1 MQPGLIETIAAVS
14 CRFAKKA
21 CRKNDS
27 GSTILRPAAAKPTE
41 LFRCPIRIYYEDTDV
56 SGVVYHA
63 NYLRF
68 FERARTEWLRALGY
82 SQERLR
88 LDFGI
93 AFTVADLSIQYRQ
106 PARLDDA
113 LIATLA
119 IAEKRRVSMTFAQ
132 MLIDSADNMRVL
144 SVASVRVVCVDAQT
158 FKLRPLPDA
167 LNTTQPVGFSAVPIS
182 AVHDV
187 QKN

>member
-1 MQPGLIETIAAVS
+1 M
-14 CRFAKKA
+14 
-21 CRKNDS
+21 
-27 GSTILRPAAAKPTE
+27 RPAAANPSTE
-41 LFRCPIRIYYEDTDV
+41 LFRCPIRVYYEDTDV

-113 LIATLA
+113 LIVTLA
-119 IAEKRRVSMTFAQ
+119 MAEKRRVSMTFAQ
-132 MLIDSADNMRVL
+132 SLLDSADNARVL
-144 SVASVRVVCVDAQT
+144 SVASVRVVCVDAHT

-167 LNTTQPVGFSAVPIS
+167 LNTTPPVGFPATPIPV
-182 AVHDV
+182 VHDV

>member
-1 MQPGLIETIAAVS
+1 M
-14 CRFAKKA
+14 
-21 CRKNDS
+21 
-27 GSTILRPAAAKPTE
+27 RPVTAHAPTE

-113 LIATLA
+113 LIVTLA

-132 MLIDSADNMRVL
+132 MLLDSADNARVL
-144 SVASVRVVCVDAQT
+144 SVASVRVVCVDAHT
-158 FKLRPLPDA
+158 FKLQPLPDA
-167 LNTTQPVGFSAVPIS
+167 LNTAQPVGFPAAPIS